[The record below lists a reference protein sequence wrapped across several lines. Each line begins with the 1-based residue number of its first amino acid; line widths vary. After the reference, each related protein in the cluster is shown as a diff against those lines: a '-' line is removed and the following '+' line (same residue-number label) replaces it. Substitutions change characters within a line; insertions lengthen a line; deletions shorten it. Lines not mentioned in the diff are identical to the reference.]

1 MGRQSKFNI
10 KEDLKELESLLKK
23 QTSLSGEKR
32 VKCLIFTKENRFS
45 TRSQLAQYLGVHKRT
60 IERWLNKYDANG
72 VDFMVQNQSKPKES
86 QYITD
91 EIHNGLASRVTNNR
105 NPFLGYWDAQQ
116 WVKSEYGV
124 DINYHTLRYHLIKHF
139 GTKLKSPRKSHVK
152 KDDQAAEAFFKTT

>member
-1 MGRQSKFNI
+1 MLRQNKFKI

-45 TRSQLAQYLGVHKRT
+45 TRSQLAQYLGGHKCT
-60 IERWLNKYDANG
+60 IERWLNKYDSNG

-91 EIHNGLASRVTNNR
+91 EIHNGLASRVTNSS

-116 WVKSEYGV
+116 WVTRIWS
-124 DINYHTLRYHLIKHF
+124 RY
-139 GTKLKSPRKSHVK
+139 KLPYFALSFN
-152 KDDQAAEAFFKTT
+152 QTFWAEAKISKKIPC